1 MPKEYL
7 DCVAALKAEGKSEDE
22 AQKTC
27 AIAYYKK
34 HGKTPEEAEKMGDDK
49 TITDF
54 AELRDLEIVKT
65 GDHVSEFGKKVTF
78 TEADLD
84 EMIKNAADLKDT
96 VKPTLVVS
104 HAEGDLSAAINAQV
118 VGAPQVGWLDSASL
132 IKKKN
137 ADGSVSLL
145 ASFKDI
151 AKNAEEKIGRALK
164 RISSEIYDNY
174 KAGEKAF
181 GKALRRIAFVGI
193 PAIKDMQ
200 DVTQAHLVF
209 GEKPDQPT
217 TWVTLSEAAPKKED
231 DMTAEEAKKMQDEVT
246 KLSEQVAAL
255 VKENEELKKADKP
268 KADTSNMDVSEMAEQ
283 VIGLTERVTK
293 MEEEAKTKDD
303 KIKALETEHQSTVT
317 KLSEVEQKKKRED
330 IDRFCADLMRTGRIS
345 PALLKLGLQKFM
357 AGLDDNEVVKFGE
370 GPKTYDLTE
379 LQFMKKFFMSIPP
392 NTIVRFG
399 ELAFGKADPNAED
412 AGKTAADRLSE
423 ATKKF
428 MAENKV
434 LSFNEAFSLAQ
445 IANPALAAEYQQ
457 ELGQTEQ

>member
-27 AIAYYKK
+27 AIAYHKK
-34 HGKTPEEAEKMGDDK
+34 HGMTPQEAEKMGDDK
-49 TITDF
+49 IITDL
-54 AELRDLEIVKT
+54 AELRGLEIVKT
-65 GDHVSEFGKKVTF
+65 GDHISEAGKKVTF

-96 VKPTLVVS
+96 IKPTLVVS

-118 VGAPQVGWLDSASL
+118 VGAPQVGWMDPASL
-132 IKKKN
+132 TKKKN
-137 ADGSVSLL
+137 TDGSVSLL
-145 ASFKDI
+145 ASFRDI
-151 AKNAEEKIGRALK
+151 AKNAEEKIGTALK

-174 KAGEKAF
+174 KAGEKTF

-209 GEKPDQPT
+209 GETPDQPT

-255 VKENEELKKADKP
+255 VKENEELKKAKP
-268 KADTSNMDVSEMAEQ
+268 KADIADMDVSELAEQ
-283 VIGLTERVTK
+283 VIELTEKMTK
-293 MEEEAKTKDD
+293 MAETDTTKDA
-303 KIKALETEHQSTVT
+303 KIVALETEHQTTVA

-330 IDRFCADLMRTGRIS
+330 IDRFCADLMRTGRVS

-357 AGLDDNEVVKFGE
+357 AGLEDNEVLKFGE
-370 GPKTYDLTE
+370 GVKTYDLTQ
-379 LQFMKKFFMSIPP
+379 LGFMKKFFMSIPP

-399 ELAFGKADPNAED
+399 ELAFGKADPNAND

-423 ATKKF
+423 ATRKF

-445 IANPALAAEYQQ
+445 KANPALAAEYQQ